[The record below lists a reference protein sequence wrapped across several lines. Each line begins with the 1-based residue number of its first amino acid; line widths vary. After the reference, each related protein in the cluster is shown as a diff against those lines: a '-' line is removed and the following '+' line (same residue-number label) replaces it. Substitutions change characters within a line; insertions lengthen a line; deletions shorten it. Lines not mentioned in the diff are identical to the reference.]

1 MGTFCSIILYPKS
14 YILNS
19 YAMDPVEYH
28 RKLRG
33 KIEIISR
40 AKIETREDLSLAYT
54 PGVAKACEAIVA
66 DMGQVYELTRKSN
79 MVAVVTDG
87 SAVLGL
93 GNIGPLASLP
103 VMEGKCALFKEFAG
117 VDAFPI
123 ALATQDT
130 EEIIKTI
137 VNISPI
143 FGGIN
148 LEDISAPRC
157 FEIERRLAELLDIP
171 VFHDDQHGT
180 AIIVLAG
187 LINAL
192 KVADK
197 KLSEISIV
205 VNGAGA
211 AGTAL
216 TNLLV
221 EAGAKNLI
229 VLDSKGIIFDGR
241 AGMDKEKNGL
251 AKKTNHGKR
260 TGGLTEAM
268 VGADVF
274 IGVSRPNL
282 VTAEMIKSMNS
293 KSIIFAMANP
303 VPEVMPD
310 IALAAGA
317 LVVATG
323 RSDYPN
329 QVNNVLVF
337 PGIFRGLL
345 DGRIRNVTT
354 KMKLAA
360 AKALSGLISN
370 PTSTNILPSPLD
382 REVAKA
388 VARAVQEACL

>member
-1 MGTFCSIILYPKS
+1 
-14 YILNS
+14 
-19 YAMDPVEYH
+19 MDPIEYH
-28 RKLRG
+28 RKLKG

-54 PGVAKACEAIVA
+54 PGVAEACNAIVK
-66 DMGQVYELTRKSN
+66 DKSEVYELTRKSN
-79 MVAVVTDG
+79 MVAVITDG

-137 VNISPI
+137 VNIAPM

-157 FEIERRLAELLDIP
+157 FEIEERLSELLDIP

-180 AIIVLAG
+180 AIVVLAG
-187 LINAL
+187 LTNAM
-192 KVADK
+192 KVVGK
-197 KLSEISIV
+197 KLSDATIV

-211 AGTAL
+211 AGTAIS
-216 TNLLV
+216 NLLF
-221 EAGAKNLI
+221 EAGVKNLI
-229 VLDSKGIIFDGR
+229 VLDSNGIIVEGR
-241 AGMDKEKNGL
+241 AGMGAEKIQL
-251 AKKTNHGKR
+251 AMKTNREKR
-260 TGGLTEAM
+260 TGGLIEAM
-268 VGADVF
+268 KGADAFV
-274 IGVSRPNL
+274 GVSKPNL
-282 VTAEMIKSMNS
+282 VTSEMVRSMNG

-310 IALAAGA
+310 IAIKAGA
-317 LVVATG
+317 TVVATG
-323 RSDYPN
+323 RSDFPN

-345 DGRIRNVTT
+345 DGRIRKVTT
-354 KMKLAA
+354 KMKLAVA
-360 AKALSGLISN
+360 RALSDLVQV
-370 PTSTNILPSPLD
+370 PTATNILPSPLD
-382 REVAKA
+382 KGVAGVVAKA
-388 VARAVQEACL
+388 VRKA

>member
-1 MGTFCSIILYPKS
+1 
-14 YILNS
+14 
-19 YAMDPVEYH
+19 MDPVEYH

>member
-1 MGTFCSIILYPKS
+1 
-14 YILNS
+14 
-19 YAMDPVEYH
+19 MDPVEYH
-28 RKLRG
+28 RKLKG

-66 DMGQVYELTRKSN
+66 NKEELYELTRKN
-79 MVAVVTDG
+79 NLVAVITDG

-93 GNIGPLASLP
+93 GNIGPEASLP

-123 ALATQDT
+123 ALKTQDT
-130 EEIIKTI
+130 EEIIKSI

-157 FEIERRLAELLDIP
+157 FEIEERLADLLDIP

-180 AIIVLAG
+180 AVVVLAG
-187 LINAL
+187 LMNAL
-192 KVADK
+192 KVVGK

-211 AGTAL
+211 AGTAI
-216 TNLLV
+216 TNLLL
-221 EAGAKNLI
+221 EAGVKSI
-229 VLDSKGIIFDGR
+229 VVLDSKGIIVEGR
-241 AGMDKEKNGL
+241 LGMEEEKNQL
-251 AKKTNHGKR
+251 AKKTNKDKR
-260 TGGLTEAM
+260 TGGLKEAM
-268 VGADVF
+268 LGADVF
-274 IGVSRPNL
+274 VGVSKPGL
-282 VTAEMIKSMNS
+282 LTVEMIKSMNK

-310 IALAAGA
+310 IALSAGA
-317 LVVATG
+317 AVVATG
-323 RSDYPN
+323 RSDFPN

-345 DGRIRNVTT
+345 DGRIRKVTT
-354 KMKLAA
+354 EMKLSA
-360 AKALSGLISN
+360 AKALSELVPN
-370 PTSTNILPSPLD
+370 PTAVNILPSPLD
-382 REVAKA
+382 KKVAT
-388 VARAVQEACL
+388 VIARAVRES